1 MADWAHFAQRI
12 AIRTGLLY
20 LDADTAEGSV
30 CYAADA
36 GLRMEYKLYFTDAD
50 MLQYIAARCNP
61 VPEDPD
67 TIPLPADAAEFWQAI
82 SEN

>member
-20 LDADTAEGSV
+20 LDAESAEGTV

-36 GLRMEYKLYFTDAD
+36 GLRSEYKQYFTDSD
-50 MLQYIAARCNP
+50 MQRYACARGP
-61 VPEDPD
+61 VPDD
-67 TIPLPADAAEFWQAI
+67 TDQIPLPADAAEFWQAI
-82 SEN
+82 SDN

>member
-20 LDADTAEGSV
+20 LDAETAEESV

-36 GLRMEYKLYFTDAD
+36 GLRMDYKLYFTDED
-50 MLQYIAARCNP
+50 MRQYITARCDS

-67 TIPLPADAAEFWQAI
+67 AVPLPADAAEFWNNI
-82 SEN
+82 KDL